1 MPEPWKNQPGG
12 NSPGRGWTSPSV
24 MDSGEDLVLF
34 TQPAPCCV
42 CRSPMGAVL
51 EDTPLGKPPGT
62 ELVGYKVV
70 ITFERGRSK
79 QAGMVLAA
87 IPWCC
92 FKPLV
97 PRYVS

>member
-1 MPEPWKNQPGG
+1 
-12 NSPGRGWTSPSV
+12 
-24 MDSGEDLVLF
+24 
-34 TQPAPCCV
+34 
-42 CRSPMGAVL
+42 MGAVL

>member
-1 MPEPWKNQPGG
+1 
-12 NSPGRGWTSPSV
+12 
-24 MDSGEDLVLF
+24 MDSEEDLVLF
-34 TQPAPCCV
+34 TQTAPCCV

-51 EDTPLGKPPGT
+51 EDTHLGKPPGT
-62 ELVGYKVV
+62 ELVGYKAV

-87 IPWCC
+87 IRWWC

>member
-1 MPEPWKNQPGG
+1 
-12 NSPGRGWTSPSV
+12 
-24 MDSGEDLVLF
+24 
-34 TQPAPCCV
+34 
-42 CRSPMGAVL
+42 MGAVL

-87 IPWCC
+87 IPWWC